1 MFKKKFGIKY
11 MCQVFENAEYF
22 LFVFFYYY

>member
-22 LFVFFYYY
+22 LFSFIIIN